1 MLIIVL
7 SFKSHF
13 VILLPMAWTKNPRI
27 WVFSFIFLFL
37 FSFSASLRVAS
48 NFAFAEETSTYFL
61 CRNKKMIRTIRVGR
75 ASTDN
80 GTCET
85 VYTKSG
91 VDRSVGSGI
100 NVSSCLRFA
109 ENIRR
114 NLEVA
119 DWKCQDIT
127 AKSSISPLPEPSA
140 TKTE

>member
-1 MLIIVL
+1 
-7 SFKSHF
+7 
-13 VILLPMAWTKNPRI
+13 MAWTKNPGI

-61 CRNKKMIRTIRVGR
+61 CRNKKMIRTIRVER
-75 ASTDN
+75 VPADN
-80 GTCET
+80 GNCET

-114 NLEVA
+114 NLEIA

-127 AKSSISPLPEPSA
+127 AKSSISTLPESSA

>member
-1 MLIIVL
+1 
-7 SFKSHF
+7 
-13 VILLPMAWTKNPRI
+13 
-27 WVFSFIFLFL
+27 
-37 FSFSASLRVAS
+37 
-48 NFAFAEETSTYFL
+48 
-61 CRNKKMIRTIRVGR
+61 MIRTIRVER
-75 ASTDN
+75 APADN
-80 GTCET
+80 GSCET

-114 NLEVA
+114 NLEIA